1 MENTN
6 ERIVF
11 HANKVEKQM
20 FTIVL
25 PHDEDSISLAG
36 SWGIFGKCKEKIST
50 ELYGNVSLEYSK
62 EQLRLK
68 SEVGM
73 TKVTSIELF
82 FDRRGEFL
90 LQLTHSLAAF
100 VKYTRTLYVEM
111 MEES

>member
-1 MENTN
+1 MENAN

-25 PHDEDSISLAG
+25 PHDEDSIFLAR
-36 SWGIFGKCKEKIST
+36 SCGIFGKCKEKIST

-68 SEVGM
+68 SEVGAGRNDISDFHR
-73 TKVTSIELF
+73 TCLRSK
-82 FDRRGEFL
+82 RRIFITVNAFL
-90 LQLTHSLAAF
+90 GRF
-100 VKYTRTLYVEM
+100 CKIYTDPLC
-111 MEES
+111 